1 MLANRY
7 LDSDTF
13 IGTYGMEYVK
23 RKRQSGD
30 FDIEKAIRRACRASS
45 RTIER
50 IGAQESIPWSD
61 EIGE

>member
-1 MLANRY
+1 MY
-7 LDSDTF
+7 LSSDTF
-13 IGTYGMEYVK
+13 VGTYAVEYVK
-23 RKRQSGD
+23 HKRQGGD
-30 FDIEKAIRRACRASS
+30 FDIEKAIWRACRASA